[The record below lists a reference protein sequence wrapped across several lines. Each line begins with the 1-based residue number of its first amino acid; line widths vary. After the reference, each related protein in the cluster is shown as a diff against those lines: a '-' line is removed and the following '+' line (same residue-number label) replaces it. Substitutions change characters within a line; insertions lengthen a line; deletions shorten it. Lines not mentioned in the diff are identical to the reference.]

1 VSRRVLIVE
10 DEPILR
16 KHLAR
21 ALARAGFTVETAAT
35 RAEAAAHLQ
44 RTAYDALLLDVK
56 LPDGDGLE
64 LLASLD
70 AAHRPPHTVVMT
82 AYSSSDNDARA
93 AHLQIEPL
101 LRKPVDVPEVVQRMS
116 DVRRG

>member
-1 VSRRVLIVE
+1 
-10 DEPILR
+10 
-16 KHLAR
+16 
-21 ALARAGFTVETAAT
+21 
-35 RAEAAAHLQ
+35 
-44 RTAYDALLLDVK
+44 
-56 LPDGDGLE
+56 
-64 LLASLD
+64 
-70 AAHRPPHTVVMT
+70 VVMT